1 MEAMTLKE
9 IAVAAGGELFGEDRE
24 IPEIISDTRKIKN
37 GSLFVALVGEKYD
50 GHDFC
55 SVAEENCAAAL
66 FVHKKAQYGIPYI
79 LVDDTRKAQLRL
91 AEYYRK
97 KFDIPV
103 AGVTGSVGKTTTKE
117 MIYAVLS
124 SKYKTLKTQGNLNND
139 IGVPNMV
146 FRLDGSYEAAVF
158 EMGMSNAGE
167 ISALSETVHPT
178 VAVISNIGVSHM
190 ENLGSRENI
199 LKAKLEIL
207 DGMEKDAPVALN
219 GDDEFLKDVK
229 LPGRRVVYYS
239 VENDTSDY
247 KAENISQHDGETEFD
262 IICKKGR
269 YHAVIPTIG
278 LHNVYDALAGFTVGV
293 LCGIDESTCSEALAN
308 YVTTGMRQ
316 RIVKHG
322 GITFME
328 DCYNASPDS
337 QKASINALTGIEA
350 KRHIA
355 VMGDMLE
362 LGKISKEAHYSVGEY
377 AAKSNVDILCTYGE
391 QSEYIAQGARDNGM
405 ESVIKFT
412 DKEKLSKYLLETLRE
427 GDCVSFKA
435 SRGMKLEDVIEIVY
449 KGMGIENE

>member
-9 IAVAAGGELFGEDRE
+9 IAAASGGELFGEDGVITE
-24 IPEIISDTRKIKN
+24 IGTDTRKTEK
-37 GSLFVALVGEKYD
+37 GSLFVAIEGENFD

-55 SVAEENCAAAL
+55 SVASEKGAAAVM
-66 FVHKKAQYGIPYI
+66 VHKKPDCEIPYI
-79 LVDDTRKAQLRL
+79 LVEDTRKAQLRL

-117 MIYAVLS
+117 MTYAVLS

-167 ISALSETVHPT
+167 ISALSKTTRPT
-178 VAVISNIGVSHM
+178 AAVISNIGVSHM

-207 DGMEKDAPVALN
+207 DGMEKDAPIALN
-219 GDDEFLKDVK
+219 GDDEFLKNVK
-229 LPGRRVVYYS
+229 LSGRKVVYYS
-239 VENDTSDY
+239 VENDKSDY
-247 KAENISQHDGETEFD
+247 KAENITQHDGETEFD

-293 LCGIDESTCSEALAN
+293 LCGIDESCCAKALSS
-308 YVTTGMRQ
+308 YETTGMRQ
-316 RIVKHG
+316 RIVKRG
-322 GITFME
+322 GMTFIE

-337 QKASINALTGIEA
+337 QKAGVNALTGIEA

-377 AAKSNVDILCTYGE
+377 VAKSNVDILCTYGE
-391 QSEYIAQGARDNGM
+391 DSKNTAKGARDTGM
-405 ESVIKFT
+405 ESVIEFT
-412 DKEKLSKYLLETLRE
+412 DKEKLAKYLLETLRE

-449 KGMGIENE
+449 KGMGFENE